1 MTVDVQRLCN
11 TRIDRNISNGVRF
24 ESLRITIRNSFVP
37 GSEDFNKYVEIV
49 NQLYAPSVPET
60 DILAEIIHTG
70 IETMHMLAQMDAEK
84 QEQEAKE

>member
-60 DILAEIIHTG
+60 DILAEIIHYG
-70 IETMHMLAQMDAEK
+70 IETMHAMVRMGKDRDK
-84 QEQEAKE
+84 EAGQ

>member
-37 GSEDFNKYVEIV
+37 GSEDFNK
-49 NQLYAPSVPET
+49 
-60 DILAEIIHTG
+60 
-70 IETMHMLAQMDAEK
+70 
-84 QEQEAKE
+84 